1 MIEKITKKPVNW
13 IDGMK
18 INKSHFIAMQDYVAD
33 SQRDGLSIF
42 CNSLNYGLSPVS
54 QSFDINVL
62 LNNHNQVEVHLT
74 ECQAIT
80 PNGARISIN
89 PKLNEQIS
97 QKFAIEDYQMEG
109 AEQEEFLVCISVN
122 LFKHIPTGEADM
134 EEIPPRLPYTHP
146 EYKLHLYRNHELNT
160 LANKGFV
167 LILGK
172 LHLGI
177 NDIVFDEAYIPPS
190 VSAQSH
196 PKLTE
201 AYFEILRFYGQ
212 IELYGVQII
221 QKIHIKKQNNLL
233 AKLVEII
240 YKQTIYDLSREINS
254 FKTLANNAPPAHM
267 YLSVV
272 GMVRILKNTIDTY
285 SGIGKEELLNYFT
298 TWCNVPQGE
307 FEKTFAECI
316 NVDYD
321 HNKIHE
327 IHEKIM
333 RFIAPFE
340 ELSKILSQLDYIG
353 KNRDGS
359 VFVSEISPE
368 TENDISQPKRN
379 RTFLAD

>member
-33 SQRDGLSIF
+33 TQRDGLSIF
-42 CNSLNYGLSPVS
+42 CNSLNYGLSPVAHS
-54 QSFDINVL
+54 LDINVL
-62 LNNHNQVEVHLT
+62 LNNHNQVEVHLN

-80 PNGARISIN
+80 PNGTRISIN
-89 PKLNEQIS
+89 PKLEEQIS
-97 QKFAIEDYQMEG
+97 EKFPTADYQSEG
-109 AEQEEFLVCISVN
+109 ADHEVLLVCVSVN

-134 EEIPPRLPYTHP
+134 EEMPPRLPFTNP
-146 EYKLHLYRNHELNT
+146 EYKVHLFRNDELNN

-172 LHLGI
+172 LFI
-177 NDIVFDEAYIPPS
+177 RTDDIVFDEKYIPPS
-190 VSAQSH
+190 VSCKSY

-201 AYFEILRFYGQ
+201 TYFEILRFYGQ

-233 AKLVEII
+233 AKLVEIV
-240 YKQTIYDLSREINS
+240 YKQTINQLGGEINK
-254 FKTLANNAPPAHM
+254 FKTLANNEPPANM
-267 YLSVV
+267 YLSVI
-272 GMVRILKNTIDTY
+272 GLVRILKNTIDTY

-316 NVDYD
+316 NADYD
-321 HNKIHE
+321 HNQIHE
-327 IHEKIM
+327 THEKVM
-333 RFIAPFE
+333 RFVELFE
-340 ELSKILSQLDYIG
+340 EISKILSQLDYIG

-359 VFVSEISPE
+359 IFVSEISPE
-368 TENDISQPKRN
+368 TENDIKQPKRN